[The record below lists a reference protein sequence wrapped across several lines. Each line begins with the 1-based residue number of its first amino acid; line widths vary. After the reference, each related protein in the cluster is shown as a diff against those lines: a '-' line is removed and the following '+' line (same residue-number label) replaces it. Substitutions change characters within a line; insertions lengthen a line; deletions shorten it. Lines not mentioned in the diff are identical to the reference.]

1 MTRDNRKAWHTAPSG
16 LLRNAVLAT
25 GLAVCALGFAGAT
38 PAAADEAPT
47 IRFGTPTW
55 PGVTVKSEIAIQL
68 LEHIGY
74 QTSNVNGSPSVI
86 LNSLK
91 TDDLDIYLGGWMPT
105 EKDMIDPLV
114 AQGEVKTLTTNI
126 SDATMGIAVPKY
138 VWDAGVKSEADL
150 ADHAEKF
157 DHKIYGIEAG
167 TGFNKSIKEAIDNDR
182 HGLGDW
188 ELVPSST
195 SGMLAQVGRMVKRD
209 QWIVFLGWEPHWMNI
224 AYDIKYLSAKG
235 EPKIAETKS
244 DVLTVANV
252 DMVDEHPMVAKFF
265 SQYQAKK
272 DEQSKWVYEYS
283 YQDRPKEEVAREWIQ
298 NNLDR
303 VAEFLNGVESRDGK
317 PAIEAVRAAVNQG

>member
-1 MTRDNRKAWHTAPSG
+1 MTRDHTSAPTFAG
-16 LLRNAVLAT
+16 AVLRRTVLAT
-25 GLAVCALGFAGAT
+25 GLAVCALGFAG
-38 PAAADEAPT
+38 PAPAQADEAPT

-55 PGVTVKSEIAIQL
+55 PGVTVKSEIAVQL
-68 LEHIGY
+68 LEHMGY
-74 QTSNVNGSPSVI
+74 KTSNVNGSPSVI

-114 AQGEVKTLTTNI
+114 EQGEVKTLTTNI
-126 SDATMGIAVPKY
+126 SNAIMGIAVPKY

-150 ADHAEKF
+150 AEYGEKF
-157 DHKIYGIEAG
+157 EGKIYGIEAG
-167 TGFNKSIKEAIDNDR
+167 TGFNKSIKEAIANDR

-235 EPKIAETKS
+235 DAKIAETKS

-252 DMVDEHPMVAKFF
+252 EMVDEHPMVAKFF
-265 SQYQAKK
+265 SQYQVKK

-283 YQDRPKEEVAREWIQ
+283 YKDRPKEEVASEWIR
-298 NNLDR
+298 NNMDR

-317 PAIEAVRAAVNQG
+317 PAIEAVRAAVNQS